1 MKIGTKH
8 LYLFQNTKITKFVVR
23 IHGDVKC
30 FGKVVKQ
37 GQIYDVIFQ
46 SSSKQF
52 QSNISRPD
60 NYRNF

>member
-30 FGKVVKQ
+30 LGKVVKQ

-46 SSSKQF
+46 SSSK
-52 QSNISRPD
+52 
-60 NYRNF
+60 